1 MDKNTFIAYRGIV
14 YTIEWYYDERGRSQ
28 PYKYYIDLS
37 DMQKRKVLL
46 LFKRIG
52 DFGQINDITKF
63 RYEGNDIFAFK
74 PKPDRFL
81 SFFVKGSKIIVACG
95 FYKNTQKL
103 PQEEKERAIRCRN
116 DYHKRVKE
124 GKYYE

>member
-1 MDKNTFIAYRGIV
+1 MDKTNCIAYKGAV
-14 YTIEWYYDERGRSQ
+14 FTIEWYFDERGKSQ
-28 PYKYYIDLS
+28 AYKYYSLLS
-37 DMQKRKVLL
+37 DMQKRKLLL

-63 RYEGNDIFAFK
+63 RYEGNEIFAFK

-81 SFFVKGSKIIVACG
+81 SFFVKGNKIIVANG
-95 FYKNTQKL
+95 FQKKTQKL
-103 PQEEKERAIRCRN
+103 PHEEKERAIRSRN
-116 DYHKRVKE
+116 DYYKRIKE

>member
-1 MDKNTFIAYRGIV
+1 MDKTDCIAYQGIV
-14 YTIEWYYDERGRSQ
+14 YTIEWYFDERGKS
-28 PYKYYIDLS
+28 PSFKYYSELS

-81 SFFVKGSKIIVACG
+81 SFFVKGNKIIVANA
-95 FYKNTQKL
+95 FQKKSQKL
-103 PQEEKERAIRCRN
+103 PQEEKNKSIRFRN
-116 DYHKRVKE
+116 DYYKRLKE